1 MLYTVQ
7 QVSNKLKVSKVTI
20 YNKLKLKEYK
30 ARIIKKRGQAMIDD
44 DLVNM
49 IKDGIKF
56 TTKFID
62 TDNIDTPIEPQNAD
76 NIILDEDVLNLNKE
90 LIKALLEQLHQK
102 DKQMEE
108 KDIQIAGLHKL
119 IENNQVLL
127 KEKPQKDILLLKEHF
142 QYLNNKLIDI
152 KEQMDI
158 KEPKKGLLQKL
169 FKI

>member
-62 TDNIDTPIEPQNAD
+62 TDNIDTPIEPQSAD
-76 NIILDEDVLNLNKE
+76 DIILDEDLLNLNKE

-142 QYLNNKLIDI
+142 QYLDNKLIDI

>member
-30 ARIIKKRGQAMIDD
+30 ARIIKRRGQAMIDD

-142 QYLNNKLIDI
+142 QYLDNKLIDI

>member
-30 ARIIKKRGQAMIDD
+30 ARIVKKQGQAMIDD

-56 TTKFID
+56 TNKF
-62 TDNIDTPIEPQNAD
+62 TDDNNIDTPIESQSDD
-76 NIILDEDVLNLNKE
+76 NTILDEDLLNLNKE
-90 LIKALLEQLHQK
+90 LIKALLEQLRQK
-102 DKQMEE
+102 DKQIDE

-127 KEKPQKDILLLKEHF
+127 KERPQKDILLLKEHF
-142 QYLNNKLIDI
+142 QYLDNKLIDI

-158 KEPKKGLLQKL
+158 KEPKRIIA
-169 FKI
+169 KII